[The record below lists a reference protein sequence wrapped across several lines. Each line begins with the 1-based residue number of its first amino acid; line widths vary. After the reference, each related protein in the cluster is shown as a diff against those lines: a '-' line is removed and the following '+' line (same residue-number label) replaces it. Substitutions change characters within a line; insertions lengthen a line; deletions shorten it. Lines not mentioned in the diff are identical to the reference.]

1 MAQTLLGNVKGPK
14 GDTGAQGPQGEQGP
28 TGAQGPQGETGPA
41 NTAFITDAFSTSQ
54 AYNAGDYC
62 IYNNTLYRFAEDKAA
77 GEWDDSKVMS
87 TLIGTELSG
96 LNSRANWK
104 IVSINKELL
113 LESSPTEKSDT
124 GLSVDIPANSFF
136 CITAYALYSNSQASW
151 VGIGFDSLASCLA
164 NSNTGVNH
172 ASCSRCGYT
181 DTSQTFRIWGQ
192 WQSTA
197 LNQIQV
203 SGFYIM
209 HES

>member
-1 MAQTLLGNVKGPK
+1 MVGNNSNLEIFNRIK
-14 GDTGAQGPQGEQGP
+14 
-28 TGAQGPQGETGPA
+28 ET
-41 NTAFITDAFSTSQ
+41 NSN
-54 AYNAGDYC
+54 NADEYSNSKTYAKDEYC
-62 IYNNTLYRFAEDKAA
+62 IYNNTLYKANQAIDTAE
-77 GEWDDSKVMS
+77 EFTESHWTETTV
-87 TLIGTELSG
+87 GTELKSQADSISA

>member
-96 LNSRANWK
+96 LNS
-104 IVSINKELL
+104 SIQDMPDTLFTVYGTYSGDCNDIDQPGLFGSVVNRDAINGPEMYCYLL
-113 LESSPTEKSDT
+113 VLVYRSDT
-124 GLSVDIPANSFF
+124 GDTN
-136 CITAYALYSNSQASW
+136 ITQIAFPYMSNGIKTRYRSNGIWSSW
-151 VGIGFDSLASCLA
+151 VS
-164 NSNTGVNH
+164 V
-172 ASCSRCGYT
+172 
-181 DTSQTFRIWGQ
+181 
-192 WQSTA
+192 
-197 LNQIQV
+197 
-203 SGFYIM
+203 
-209 HES
+209 

>member
-96 LNSRANWK
+96 LNSRLNLMSVFYYDSGMNPGDDACKNA
-104 IVSINKELL
+104 ILA
-113 LESSPTEKSDT
+113 SPHDIRPNIIYVKNTGGQNECLYGSDLDT
-124 GLSVDIPANSFF
+124 GYSAYILISWYRGVKLYREEVGGSFVIRDI
-136 CITAYALYSNSQASW
+136 AS
-151 VGIGFDSLASCLA
+151 L
-164 NSNTGVNH
+164 
-172 ASCSRCGYT
+172 
-181 DTSQTFRIWGQ
+181 
-192 WQSTA
+192 
-197 LNQIQV
+197 
-203 SGFYIM
+203 
-209 HES
+209 

>member
-96 LNSRANWK
+96 LNSSF
-104 IVSINKELL
+104 VSVVNNLQNGWEENGECGYVKMGNALFLQISVRRGTATIGTVIATGFPAGYFAVIPNPNAGSSLGAVRLMNGQLDIL
-113 LESSPTEKSDT
+113 LELENSDYLFIN
-124 GLSVDIPANSFF
+124 GV
-136 CITAYALYSNSQASW
+136 ALK
-151 VGIGFDSLASCLA
+151 
-164 NSNTGVNH
+164 
-172 ASCSRCGYT
+172 
-181 DTSQTFRIWGQ
+181 
-192 WQSTA
+192 QS
-197 LNQIQV
+197 
-203 SGFYIM
+203 
-209 HES
+209 

>member
-96 LNSRANWK
+96 LNSSNNV
-104 IVSINKELL
+104 ITDVLTTGISISHNEHMVTLAISLTSKTYTTNAWNTIATIPE
-113 LESSPTEKSDT
+113 
-124 GLSVDIPANSFF
+124 GLRPLTVLTFAGLN
-136 CITAYALYSNSQASW
+136 NGASAD
-151 VGIGFDSLASCLA
+151 G
-164 NSNTGVNH
+164 SNTPTWLRVSTN
-172 ASCSRCGYT
+172 
-181 DTSQTFRIWGQ
+181 GQ
-192 WQSTA
+192 V
-197 LNQIQV
+197 QV
-203 SGFYIM
+203 YVFYDRTNIAPTGM
-209 HES
+209 ISYVI

>member
-96 LNSRANWK
+96 LNSRFH
-104 IVSINKELL
+104 SIN
-113 LESSPTEKSDT
+113 SSNHVEFADNQAQYT
-124 GLSVDIPANSFF
+124 GISATIPANSYYA
-136 CITAYALYSNSQASW
+136 ITGKAEWNVGRANW
-151 VGIGFDSLASCLA
+151 VGIASSSTLVTSQYA
-164 NSNTGVNH
+164 EGTATQSV
-172 ASCSRCGYT
+172 ASCSMCGYT
-181 DTSQTFRIWGQ
+181 DAEMVLYLWAQYLEAGTNKCAIT
-192 WQSTA
+192 
-197 LNQIQV
+197 
-203 SGFYIM
+203 GFYI
-209 HES
+209 SA